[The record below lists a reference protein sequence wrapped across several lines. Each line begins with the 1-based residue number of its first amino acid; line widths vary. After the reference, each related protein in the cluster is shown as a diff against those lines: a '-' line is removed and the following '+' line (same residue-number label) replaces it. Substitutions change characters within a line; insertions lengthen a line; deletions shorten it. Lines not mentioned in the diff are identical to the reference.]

1 MLEASI
7 NLQGVT
13 KDDLADSLRV
23 VLQMIEKEF
32 TKGIDSCSFGGF
44 KFNIEEKPGH
54 TIATAM
60 AAD

>member
-13 KDDLADSLRV
+13 RDDLADSLRV

-44 KFNIEEKPGH
+44 AFNIEDKSDKNK
-54 TIATAM
+54 ATA
-60 AAD
+60 ASID